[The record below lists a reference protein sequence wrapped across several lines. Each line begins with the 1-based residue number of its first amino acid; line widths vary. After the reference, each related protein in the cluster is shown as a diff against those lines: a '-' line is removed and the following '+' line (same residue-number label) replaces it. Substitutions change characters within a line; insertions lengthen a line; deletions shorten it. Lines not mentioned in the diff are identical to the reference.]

1 MDKNVKQDLLG
12 LMYMLTEDADKQIII
27 STAAGTYVGN
37 FIPKEKNEKYH
48 TVYAI
53 SDKLHQISDT
63 EQTSSDSD
71 VIVLVDV
78 TLISSSHQEFKMPF
92 VYLFTDQIIGVSL
105 GKYSIGQ

>member
-1 MDKNVKQDLLG
+1 MDKNVKQDLLS

-71 VIVLVDV
+71 VIVLVDPPS
-78 TLISSSHQEFKMPF
+78 TLIVKISRAPLLSATFKR
-92 VYLFTDQIIGVSL
+92 VSC
-105 GKYSIGQ
+105 